1 MASTDA
7 DVDRSIKEERKES
20 VKKAFEP
27 QNQGPGADPASASE
41 PAPGVDH
48 VGESTTRRAENVA
61 KTEQEAGRYATG
73 TDGSPAQRPTGE
85 STPRDKTGV
94 DPSKK

>member
-7 DVDRSIKEERKES
+7 ERSIKEERKES

-27 QNQGPGADPASASE
+27 QNQGPGADISAVSE
-41 PAPGVDH
+41 PARGTEH
-48 VGESTTRRAENVA
+48 VGESTSRRGEDVSKA
-61 KTEQEAGRYATG
+61 EQESGRYDTG
-73 TDGSPAQRPTGE
+73 TDGSQGNRPTGE

-94 DPSKK
+94 NPDKK